1 MKRLKKINDLIITKT
16 QDGMQSELSASEG
29 AKWIKRLL
37 DSEATGSQQQIVQ
50 QLGVWLGLAC
60 PLWSFS
66 FSEAAQERTLSCQA
80 SSGQKSR
87 GFNSFFQVLST

>member
-1 MKRLKKINDLIITKT
+1 MTLMERT

-50 QLGVWLGLAC
+50 QLGVQHKKGH
-60 PLWSFS
+60 
-66 FSEAAQERTLSCQA
+66 
-80 SSGQKSR
+80 
-87 GFNSFFQVLST
+87 